1 VARPAQGWGCC
12 IGKTAADACC
22 CAGDDPERAAEV
34 CGAWLVLAQ
43 VAALDA
49 SAPSWEFLQVPDNSL
64 SQSAPCPSIFHLSG
78 LRLTMPAM
86 LGLRCGNCRHMGF
99 L

>member
-1 VARPAQGWGCC
+1 MA
-12 IGKTAADACC
+12 T
-22 CAGDDPERAAEV
+22 EV
-34 CGAWLVLAQ
+34 YGAWLVLAQ

-49 SAPSWEFLQVPDNSL
+49 SAPSWEFLQVPDGSL
-64 SQSAPCPSIFHLSG
+64 SQPSPCPSISHLAC

-86 LGLRCGNCRHMGF
+86 PGLRCGNCRDMGF